1 MAYRYRTSFKIN
13 WTCRIAVH
21 VAAMTKSGGAKKAG
35 RMPKKQQVVIVQ
47 QPAKK
52 KKNKKQKRTVL
63 NAMLGRGM
71 GVMGNAAIG
80 MLGKISGMGDYTV
93 KSNSIATSA
102 ESIAGE
108 VPHFGKADNSTRVR
122 HREFI
127 ADIKV
132 PATPANFSLSSYIIN
147 PSNKDLFPWLNK
159 FAENYQQYKVHGM
172 VIYFKSTTSDYSAA
186 GALGKIAMATNYNV
200 RDSAYANMQELE
212 NSEFAVSGK
221 PSTSRLHPIECAPN
235 NGVPLVK
242 WVRDLQY
249 DASGGDDRLY
259 DVGKFQFA
267 TQGLPGTAN
276 TVIGELWVT
285 YDIEFYKPIVGRDAP
300 AVQYTPVSLPVFDT
314 RTGAVGAQDL
324 YMIEQ
329 SRVDFTVGSLN
340 QDQKWNFILNPQKF
354 YRVSGAEIDSSK
366 LCYSQDRSN
375 GSDIANPNWPASWET
390 IPQSTTGG
398 VSREH
403 GRLTLS
409 RPGIWYLRFAVKNK
423 SDPTTVSNAPDQ
435 RIAYDPIANS
445 SGTLQPP
452 NNYAATQYG
461 GMDFE
466 LVDAAGLPILSTPNV
481 LTAGLSGGNTN
492 KFRNETNTTGTLY
505 VKRDALSWSAVV
517 WLPNTVTDNGGKMRI
532 KFRPPQGYVGA
543 VSQPVSFPD
552 YANQTSIYDPDNLD
566 YAVFE
571 IGLVNV
577 ATKTYYEPVEQGFT
591 KDDDKK
597 LSDGVKSVLALLPK
611 LRELGIEC

>member
-1 MAYRYRTSFKIN
+1 
-13 WTCRIAVH
+13 
-21 VAAMTKSGGAKKAG
+21 MTKSGRAKKAKS
-35 RMPKKQQVVIVQ
+35 MPKKQQVVIVQ

-52 KKNKKQKRTVL
+52 KKNKKQKGPML
-63 NAMLGRGM
+63 NAILSRGM
-71 GVMGNAAIG
+71 GMMGNAAVG

-132 PATPANFSLSSYIIN
+132 PATPASFNLSSYIIN
-147 PSNKDLFPWLNK
+147 PSNKDLFPWLSK

-200 RDSAYANMQELE
+200 RDSAYTNMQELE

-285 YDIEFYKPIVGRDAP
+285 YDIEFYKPIVGRDSP

-314 RTGAVGAQDL
+314 RTGQTGIGQLDL
-324 YMIEQ
+324 YMVEQ
-329 SRVDFTVGSLN
+329 SKFDFSTAGLSKEDAWKKFISPN
-340 QDQKWNFILNPQKF
+340 Q
-354 YRVSGAEIDSSK
+354 YARVSGLEIDSSK
-366 LCYSQDRSN
+366 LSYSSGRSVPDVDN
-375 GSDIANPNWPASWET
+375 SNWPARWSTVPATAYNRE
-390 IPQSTTGG
+390 IP
-398 VSREH
+398 E
-403 GRLTLS
+403 LTLN
-409 RPGIWYLRFAVKNK
+409 RPGIWYIRYAIKNR
-423 SDPTTVSNAPDQ
+423 PDQ
-435 RIAYDPIANS
+435 SVVQVNTRIDMVKDPLAND
-445 SGTLQPP
+445 SGTLVAPESY
-452 NNYAATQYG
+452 NSTQFG
-461 GMDFE
+461 GITFE
-466 LVDAAGLPILSTPNV
+466 LLDPSGAYVPKVPAV
-481 LTAGLSGGNTN
+481 LTAGMSGGTTN
-492 KFRNETNTTGTLY
+492 NYRQPSAINGKVEA
-505 VKRDALSWSAVV
+505 KRDALAWTAVV
-517 WLPNTVTDNGGKMRI
+517 WLSKADTDAGNVVKVRFNPSQGWVGGT
-532 KFRPPQGYVGA
+532 GL
-543 VSQPVSFPD
+543 PVSFPG
-552 YANQTSIYDPDNLD
+552 YINQSSIYDHTALDN
-566 YAVFE
+566 AVFE
-571 IGLVNV
+571 LGLVNV
-577 ATKTYYEPVEQGFT
+577 QTKTYYEPVQQGLT
-591 KDDDKK
+591 KDDDQR
-597 LSDGVKSVLALLPK
+597 LSDSVKSVMALLPK

>member
-1 MAYRYRTSFKIN
+1 
-13 WTCRIAVH
+13 
-21 VAAMTKSGGAKKAG
+21 
-35 RMPKKQQVVIVQ
+35 MPKKQQVVIVQ

-52 KKNKKQKRTVL
+52 KKNKKQKAPML
-63 NAMLGRGM
+63 NALLSRGM

-132 PATPANFSLSSYIIN
+132 PATPADFNLSSYVIN
-147 PSNKDLFPWLNK
+147 PSNKDLFPWLSN

-200 RDSAYANMQELE
+200 RDSAYTNMQELE

-285 YDIEFYKPIVGRDAP
+285 YDIEFYKPIVGRDVP

-314 RTGAVGAQDL
+314 RTGANGAQGVDL
-324 YMIEQ
+324 YMCEQ
-329 SRVDFTVGSLN
+329 SRIDFTVGSLN
-340 QDQKWNFILNPQKF
+340 QEQKWNFILNPQKY
-354 YRVSGAEIDSSK
+354 YRVSGSEIDSSS
-366 LCYSQDRSN
+366 LCYSSDRSN
-375 GSDIANPNWPASWET
+375 GSDTANANWPASWET

-398 VSREH
+398 VTREH
-403 GRLTLS
+403 GRLSLN
-409 RPGIWYLRFAVKNK
+409 RPGIWYMRFAVKAKANSTMSTAQNQK
-423 SDPTTVSNAPDQ
+423 RMALDPE
-435 RIAYDPIANS
+435 ANS
-445 SGTLQPP
+445 SGTLLPP
-452 NNYAATQYG
+452 NDFAATQFG

-481 LTAGLSGGNTN
+481 LTAGLSGGHTTN
-492 KFRNETNTTGTLY
+492 FRNMATSTGTLS
-505 VKRDALSWSAVV
+505 VKRDAMSWSAVV
-517 WLPNTVTDNGGKMRI
+517 WLPSAVTDSGGKMRI
-532 KFRPPQGYVGA
+532 KFRPPQGFTGVA
-543 VSQPVSFPD
+543 SQPVSFPD
-552 YANQTSIYDPDNLD
+552 YISQTSIYDPVNLD
-566 YAVFE
+566 QAVFE

-577 ATKTYYEPVEQGFT
+577 ASKTYYEPVQQGLT
-591 KDDDKK
+591 KDDDQR
-597 LSDGVKSVLALLPK
+597 LSDSVKSVMALLPK

>member
-1 MAYRYRTSFKIN
+1 
-13 WTCRIAVH
+13 
-21 VAAMTKSGGAKKAG
+21 MTKSGRAKKAKS
-35 RMPKKQQVVIVQ
+35 MPKKQQVVIVQ

-52 KKNKKQKRTVL
+52 KKNKKQRGPML
-63 NAMLGRGM
+63 NAILSRGM
-71 GVMGNAAIG
+71 GMMGNAAVG

-132 PATPANFSLSSYIIN
+132 PATPADFHLSSYIIN
-147 PSNKDLFPWLNK
+147 PSNKDLFPWLSK

-200 RDSAYANMQELE
+200 RDSAYTNMQELE

-285 YDIEFYKPIVGRDAP
+285 YDIEFYKPIVGREVA

-314 RTGAVGAQDL
+314 RTGATGTQDL
-324 YMIEQ
+324 YMCEQ
-329 SRVDFTVGSLN
+329 SRVDFTVGSLSHE
-340 QDQKWNFILNPQKF
+340 QKWDFVVNPQKF
-354 YRVSGAEIDSSK
+354 YRVSDVEIDSSK
-366 LCYSQDRSN
+366 LCYSQNRTN
-375 GSDIANPNWPASWET
+375 GSDVANSNWPASWET

-398 VSREH
+398 VTREH
-403 GRLTLS
+403 GRLSLT

-423 SDPTTVSNAPDQ
+423 ADSATVTGSEDSRMAIDP
-435 RIAYDPIANS
+435 RANNS
-445 SGTLQPP
+445 TTLQPP
-452 NNYAATQYG
+452 NNVAATQFG

-466 LVDAAGLPILSTPNV
+466 LVDAAGLPILSTPSV
-481 LTAGLSGGNTN
+481 LTAGLSGGETN
-492 KFRNETNTTGTLY
+492 KFRNAAPSTGTLS
-505 VKRDALSWSAVV
+505 VKRDAISWSAVV
-517 WLPNTVTDNGGKMRI
+517 WLPSSITDSGGKMRI
-532 KFRPPQGYVGA
+532 KFRPPQGYTGV
-543 VSQPVSFPD
+543 VSQPISFPD
-552 YANQTSIYDPDNLD
+552 YASQTSIFDSDNLD

-571 IGLVNV
+571 IGLANV
-577 ATKTYYEPVEQGFT
+577 SSKTYYEPVQQGLT
-591 KDDDKK
+591 KDDDQR
-597 LSDGVKSVLALLPK
+597 LSDSVKSVMALLPK